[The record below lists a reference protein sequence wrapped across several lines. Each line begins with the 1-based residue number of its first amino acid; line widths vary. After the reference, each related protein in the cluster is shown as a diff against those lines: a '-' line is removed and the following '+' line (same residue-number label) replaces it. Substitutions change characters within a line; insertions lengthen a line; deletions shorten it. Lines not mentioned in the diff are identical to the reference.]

1 MSQVPPGVAV
11 TRRRVP
17 ACGALTLAVGVAAYA
32 LLLPGAMAYV
42 AWVVLRRPEARPG
55 DGWAR

>member
-1 MSQVPPGVAV
+1 M

-32 LLLPGAMAYV
+32 LLLPGAL
-42 AWVVLRRPEARPG
+42 AWIAWTALRSPEARPG
-55 DGWAR
+55 DGPEGGR